1 MSYLNLFEEHSLFFM
16 FLAALAEEISL
27 ASYAREEEGI
37 HRGRFCSPRP
47 VELYIPSGKVQGDN
61 EKSNGGNEI
70 GLHVPVSFKFVAAC
84 IIALHGFCLLRAIRI
99 HTYTYNETP

>member
-47 VELYIPSGKVQGDN
+47 VELYIPSGELMRSDLVRKR
-61 EKSNGGNEI
+61 KSDWQQQRR
-70 GLHVPVSFKFVAAC
+70 S
-84 IIALHGFCLLRAIRI
+84 
-99 HTYTYNETP
+99 